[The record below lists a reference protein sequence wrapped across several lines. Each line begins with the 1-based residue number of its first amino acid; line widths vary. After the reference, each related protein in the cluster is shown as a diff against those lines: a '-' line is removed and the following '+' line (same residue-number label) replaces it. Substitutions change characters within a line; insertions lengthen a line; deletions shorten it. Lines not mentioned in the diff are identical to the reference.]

1 MAAGKTP
8 ESKRWILG
16 ILPRQRPK
24 EEWEHVYVTRNG
36 GRYVDVEELFARKS
50 VQKDLAKMKK
60 LGEEER
66 RRNSARTALNESR
79 NLVVSGAGRLFG
91 TPV

>member
-16 ILPRQRPK
+16 IFPRQRPK

-66 RRNSARTALNESR
+66 RRNSARTALMAGACHENSAAAAEISR
-79 NLVVSGAGRLFG
+79 LA
-91 TPV
+91 

>member
-50 VQKDLAKMKK
+50 VQKDLAKNEEARRRRATKK
-60 LGEEER
+60 LSED
-66 RRNSARTALNESR
+66 SLN
-79 NLVVSGAGRLFG
+79 GRSM
-91 TPV
+91 P

>member
-1 MAAGKTP
+1 MAAGKKP

-16 ILPRQRPK
+16 ILPRQRPR

-66 RRNSARTALNESR
+66 QRRAAKKLSEDGLK
-79 NLVVSGAGRLFG
+79 
-91 TPV
+91 